1 MGLFMYIFVLL
12 FLSLPGYT
20 MDLKESPEKELTLR
34 LPALTDYLME
44 ADFGNSPFYDYT
56 KSRNYMGI
64 MHQQGPDLP
73 APILENIFT
82 YGLMQ
87 WYIHGLIG
95 YDCSYNYV
103 QIFDSSLSKS
113 PYDLKKFQTIWTALG
128 KDKKEINKM
137 FFENPQQKLFFKNLS
152 KFTTALQ
159 KNEALNKAGGAFQRV
174 KVVVEK
180 LSSHLHKNPNA
191 QMEKTLYSFD
201 RIAIDLQVMCY
212 YWVKEACE
220 MIRQKGAEYNSALLE
235 EELTQYIP
243 SFAKKGIYHDLLQK
257 ISFYCE
263 PMNILDHR
271 QKIDEQLLENF
282 LSKKG
287 Q

>member
-1 MGLFMYIFVLL
+1 MYIFILL
-12 FLSLPGYT
+12 FLCLPGYT

-34 LPALTDYLME
+34 LPALTDHLME

-56 KSRNYMGI
+56 KSRNYMGL

-87 WYIHGLIG
+87 WYIYELIG

-113 PYDLKKFQTIWTALG
+113 PYDLRKFQTIWTALG

-137 FFENPQQKLFFKNLS
+137 FFEIPQQKIFFENLS
-152 KFTTALQ
+152 KFIKALQ
-159 KNEALNKAGGAFQRV
+159 KNEALNKVGGAFQRL

-180 LSSHLHKNPNA
+180 LSSHLHKNPNPKWGEIA
-191 QMEKTLYSFD
+191 YSFD
-201 RIAIDLQVMCY
+201 RIAIDLQVMSY
-212 YWVKEACE
+212 YWIKEACE
-220 MIRQKGAEYNSALLE
+220 MIQQKGTEYNSALLV
-235 EELTQYIP
+235 EELTHYLP
-243 SFAKKGIYHDLLQK
+243 SFAKKGVYQDLLQK
-257 ISFYCE
+257 VPFYCA
-263 PMNILDHR
+263 PMNILDHQ
-271 QKIDEQLLENF
+271 QKIDELLLENF
-282 LSKKG
+282 LSKL
-287 Q
+287 